1 MKKIDY
7 GIKVSKRG
15 YSVIDLNQV
24 RKGDLKKESPTH
36 MSYALSLPYLY
47 GARTQIKRYQIAVA
61 TLKQRPSGA
70 VLECIHEISTLFEDL
85 CTVSK
90 YAEKCGNTNNL
101 HKLWID
107 VRNHIRH
114 DIREELDKED
124 DKRKNERSIRLK
136 LNQKLQTSIGFSP
149 ELIKVGEIEIEISKI
164 SSYLDWADKQISEV
178 LNKAKEAG
186 QIK

>member
-1 MKKIDY
+1 M
-7 GIKVSKRG
+7 
-15 YSVIDLNQV
+15 
-24 RKGDLKKESPTH
+24 
-36 MSYALSLPYLY
+36 
-47 GARTQIKRYQIAVA
+47 
-61 TLKQRPSGA
+61 
-70 VLECIHEISTLFEDL
+70 LECIHEISTLFEDL

-90 YAEKCGNTNNL
+90 YAEKCGNTNDL

-124 DKRKNERSIRLK
+124 DKRKNDRSIRLK

-149 ELIKVGEIEIEISKI
+149 ELIKVGEIEIEISQI
-164 SSYLDWADKQISEV
+164 SSYLDWADKQISDV
-178 LNKAKEAG
+178 LNKAKKAG